1 MEITRQARELLRG
14 QRTAAAAVE
23 FVHFAAGLL
32 LLLLYLAVLRLL
44 GLSAET
50 VVRLPDIAAGKWAY
64 PLLTLLFLVAD
75 WLAISP
81 VLAGRASF
89 YYKISRGEL
98 PAFTT
103 VFKYFGSGYSRALRW
118 RFSGT
123 LRRLLDILACLS
135 PAAFVSGMTGA
146 IRQSGSLTP
155 KDDYYIMMGNAISA
169 FLLIAGLFVL
179 SIISLRRLPA
189 LFLLVLEDND
199 VNHNKKIFKTA
210 ALKMRGNIAGMFH
223 FYLIWV
229 GRLAPCLLLFPKFFL
244 FPVFYTAKTLKAI
257 RIINSEHIKK
267 QPAALQKTMTLPDF

>member
-1 MEITRQARELLRG
+1 
-14 QRTAAAAVE
+14 
-23 FVHFAAGLL
+23 
-32 LLLLYLAVLRLL
+32 
-44 GLSAET
+44 
-50 VVRLPDIAAGKWAY
+50 
-64 PLLTLLFLVAD
+64 
-75 WLAISP
+75 
-81 VLAGRASF
+81 
-89 YYKISRGEL
+89 
-98 PAFTT
+98 

>member
-81 VLAGRASF
+81 VLAGRALF
-89 YYKISRGEL
+89 YYKISRGER

-123 LRRLLDILACLS
+123 LRRLLDISACLS

-146 IRQSGSLTP
+146 IRQSSSLTP

-179 SIISLRRLPA
+179 AIISLRRLPA
-189 LFLLVLEDND
+189 LFLLVLENDD
-199 VNHNKKIFKTA
+199 VNHKKIFKTA
-210 ALKMRGNIAGMFH
+210 ALKMRGNIADMFH
-223 FYLIWV
+223 FYLIWL

-244 FPVFYTAKTLKAI
+244 LPVFYTAKTLKAI
-257 RIINSEHIKK
+257 RIISSEHPKK